1 MTFLGGNK
9 QALIG
14 KLTKITLDHL
24 EEDRFGGKELALAM
38 GMSWST
44 LNRKVQA
51 VTGKHISRFIR
62 EIRLKKA
69 MELLRENN
77 FTAAEVSFKVGFGS
91 PAYFSKC
98 FSDFYGFPPGEV
110 GKKLTEGSLTIADET
125 QTSESILTIKS
136 SINALQGRFKKPQ
149 LFAATVIAALL
160 IIAAGISFLIRRGNL
175 GKQSAGNEISIAV
188 LPFQNLTRDTS
199 RDFWEIMV
207 QDNLINS
214 LSNVRDLKVRQT
226 QTVNALLAGHE
237 VTNFAFLTP
246 ALSRSVSQKLD
257 ANVFVQGSINEIG
270 TITRLNAKLID
281 ALTDE
286 VFQSFQLDGY
296 HENIFKLADSIALLI
311 KNYLII
317 NLLKKELPSY
327 QNEFFEAYAHA
338 TPINP
343 EAFRFYLEGM
353 KLFGKDL
360 SKAREMYGKA
370 LEFDPDFVPAMIYL
384 INTYG
389 NQGFFEEAKKWCTIL
404 YEKKDNVS
412 RIDNLLIEANYA
424 IYFGSPAEAIK
435 YYRLLLD
442 IDDQF
447 AMYYYLIGLYYSRVG
462 QYDKA
467 IPELEK
473 NLEIRRNL
481 GIRIE
486 WAPYYT
492 FLGLA
497 YHKTGKYRK
506 EQRLYRQAEKDIPD
520 NPSIIRRQAILSI
533 VRGKTKQANEYLTKF
548 ESLIRNEGASEA
560 SVQTQLG
567 GIYEEAGKMN
577 VAEKHFREA
586 LLLEP
591 NNPGRINNLATL
603 LIKDD
608 MHVHEGMTLVEKALE
623 IWPDHYTYLHTK
635 GWGLY
640 KQGKIREALEL
651 LQKSWDLRMAH
662 AVYNHEAFLNLEE
675 VKAAVAK
682 L

>member
-9 QALIG
+9 QALID
-14 KLTKITLDHL
+14 KLKKITLDHL
-24 EEDRFGGKELALAM
+24 EEERFGGKELALAM

-69 MELLRENN
+69 IELLREND

-98 FSDFYGFPPGEV
+98 FNDFYGFPPGEV
-110 GKKLTEGSLTIADET
+110 RKILAEGSLTIADET
-125 QTSESILTIKS
+125 QTSESILATKS
-136 SINALQGRFKKPQ
+136 AINTLQGRFKKPQ
-149 LFAATVIAALL
+149 LFAKAALL
-160 IIAAGISFLIRRGNL
+160 AMLIIAFAITYLARKINL
-175 GKQSAGNEISIAV
+175 SNQPAGNEISIVV

-257 ANVFVQGSINEIG
+257 ANVFVQGSISEIG
-270 TITRLNAKLID
+270 AITRLNAKLID

-296 HENIFKLADSIALLI
+296 HENIFQLADSLALLV
-311 KNYLII
+311 KNFLVFS
-317 NLLKKELPSY
+317 LQKKELPAY
-327 QNEFFEAYAHA
+327 FNEFFETYAQA
-338 TPINP
+338 SPIDP

-360 SKAREMYGKA
+360 SQAREMYRKA
-370 LEFDPDFVPAMIYL
+370 LEVDPDFIPAMIYL

-389 NQGFFEEAKKWCTIL
+389 NQGLFEDAKKWCTIL
-404 YEKKDNVS
+404 YEKKDNAS
-412 RIDNLLIEANYA
+412 RIDRLLIEANYA
-424 IYFGSPAEAIK
+424 NYFRSPAEAIK
-435 YYRLLLD
+435 YYRLLLE

-447 AMYYYLIGLYYSRVG
+447 AMYYYLIGLYYCRVG

-467 IPELEK
+467 ISELEK

-481 GIRIE
+481 GIRID
-486 WAPYYT
+486 WAPNYT

-497 YHKTGKYRK
+497 YHKTGQYRK

-567 GIYEEAGKMN
+567 KIYEEAGKMN

-591 NNPGRINNLATL
+591 NNPERINNLATL
-603 LIKDD
+603 LIKND
-608 MHVHEGMTLVEKALE
+608 MHVHEGMALVEKALE
-623 IWPDHYTYLHTK
+623 IWPDHYTYLHMK

-640 KQGKIREALEL
+640 KQGKIREALEI
-651 LQKSWDLRMAH
+651 LQKSWDLRITH

-675 VKAAVAK
+675 VKVAVAK
-682 L
+682 